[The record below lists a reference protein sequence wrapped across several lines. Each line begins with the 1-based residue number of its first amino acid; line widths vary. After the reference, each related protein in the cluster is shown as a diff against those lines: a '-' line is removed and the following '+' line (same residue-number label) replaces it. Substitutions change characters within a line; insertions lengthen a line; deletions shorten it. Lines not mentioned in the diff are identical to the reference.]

1 MIVLCATAM
10 GIAICSKMRE
20 KRLIYKEII
29 DFCSVLEYEISSK
42 KTPITKIFEDYN
54 IKESHLN
61 FIDERFLYEL
71 ETPKGELS
79 NSENKKLGEFLFSLG
94 KNDSISQLCQIEE
107 FKQLITKRLS
117 EYESD
122 YASKRKIYLTISISA
137 GLIFSI
143 ILV

>member
-1 MIVLCATAM
+1 
-10 GIAICSKMRE
+10 MRQ
-20 KRLIYKEII
+20 KRLIYKELIE
-29 DFCSVLEYEISSK
+29 FCSVLEYEISSK
-42 KTPITKIFEDYN
+42 RTPITKIFNDYN
-54 IKESHLN
+54 FKESHLN
-61 FIDERFLYEL
+61 FIDDRFLHEPK
-71 ETPKGELS
+71 TPKGELS

-94 KNDSISQLCQIEE
+94 KNDSNSQLRQIEE

-143 ILV
+143 ILI